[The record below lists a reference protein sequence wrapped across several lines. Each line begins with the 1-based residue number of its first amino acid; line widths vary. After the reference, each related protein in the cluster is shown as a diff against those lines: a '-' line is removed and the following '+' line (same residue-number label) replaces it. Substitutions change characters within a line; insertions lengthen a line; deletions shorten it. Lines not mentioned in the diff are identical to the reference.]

1 MNTRLGCEG
10 LSTASHLICSES
22 PHSFQRHE
30 QPVSYLL
37 MAAAQKPPEQQVS
50 TEFKNIPRSAKKVKE
65 GGGGVPLVVILTNHI
80 LSLPSNETSA
90 DNGHSPQQVTGPN
103 KKPMQQSVG
112 KRLTLESYTQQVVEI
127 HTRTHVKKQVEKK
140 RGVRWCGTAKTSSG
154 AALGENPS
162 KAKECQR
169 CEKRTF
175 CR

>member
-1 MNTRLGCEG
+1 
-10 LSTASHLICSES
+10 
-22 PHSFQRHE
+22 
-30 QPVSYLL
+30 

-140 RGVRWCGTAKTSSG
+140 RGSDGVAQLRHHQGQRLVRTPRKRRSASG
-154 AALGENPS
+154 ARNVRFAVEADWIVDHGSEVERDRGCVCVTGGGLVS
-162 KAKECQR
+162 
-169 CEKRTF
+169 TI
-175 CR
+175 